1 MLAEVLHSACASNIL
16 DENNSGGVRGLIANY
31 FATVSAVQRKDAIDG
46 EDESNQDDIEM
57 VNESRRDVK
66 TSNGG

>member
-1 MLAEVLHSACASNIL
+1 M